1 MKSSLS
7 LVLVIL
13 MVFFCIPLTVSQES
27 SAAGLTLPTHST
39 PDWLNQ
45 NTPQTFLTPEKAF
58 RMDILDGTTNQNKII
73 HFSPVPGYY
82 LYRDRIHVFNHVPTS
97 VTLKFPLAQSK
108 QDPSFGQ
115 VWIYRLPFD
124 VQANFPD
131 SDNDTILIEYQGC
144 ADHGICYPPT
154 QRTYQQNRFT
164 GNYELVSTDDPT
176 GAIVPAQDSTNPLDY
191 LQLLK
196 SNQHLWFILSAFF
209 GVGLL
214 LAATPCV
221 FPMFPILS
229 SIIVGEGT
237 GLSKSRGFILALS
250 YVLGMAITYS
260 IMGSFAGLSGTLLSN
275 VLQTPSVQIGTALLF
290 FVLALSMFDIWT
302 LQIPTQW
309 QTGLHSLNQKL
320 PGGKLTG
327 VALMGAL
334 SALVIGPCVAA
345 PLAGGLLYIAQTH
358 DWALGGLALFFL
370 SFGMGT
376 PLIVLGTSA
385 GTLLP
390 KAGPWMN
397 KIKSLFGVA
406 LIGVSV
412 WMIWPL
418 LKPYETP
425 LLPFVTITENTQ
437 LNQALSLAKRNH
449 QPVLV
454 DFYADWCIS
463 CVEIEKKV
471 LNDARVTSA
480 LKSFSLIRIDVT
492 KSTPDSKTLLGR
504 FHLFGPPGLY
514 FYTET
519 GDSAPVPP
527 IVGTLTVHEMLKDIK
542 LTLAGARAV
551 SPPLNTGDNASTH

>member
-1 MKSSLS
+1 MKPPLS
-7 LVLVIL
+7 IL
-13 MVFFCIPLTVSQES
+13 LTVLTVFILTPLITSQEGW
-27 SAAGLTLPTHST
+27 ATDLALPNHST
-39 PDWLNQ
+39 ADWLNQ
-45 NTPQTFLTPEKAF
+45 NTPKTFLTPEKAF
-58 RMDILDGTTNQNKII
+58 QMDILDGISERDKII
-73 HFSPVPGYY
+73 HFSPAPGYY
-82 LYRDRIHVFNHVPTS
+82 LYRDRVHILNHASNP
-97 VTLKFPLAQSK
+97 VTLKFPAAESK

-115 VWIYRLPFD
+115 VWIYRHPFD
-124 VQANFPD
+124 VQTNFPD
-131 SDNDTILIEYQGC
+131 NDNNTILIEYQGC

-154 QRTYQQNRFT
+154 QRTYQQNRLT
-164 GNYELVSTDDPT
+164 GNYELVATDDPT
-176 GAIVPAQDSTNPLDY
+176 GTIVPAQDSTNPLDY

-196 SNQHLWFILSAFF
+196 SNQHLWLILSAFF

-237 GLSKSRGFILALS
+237 ELSKSRGFILALT

-260 IMGSFAGLSGTLLSN
+260 IMGSFAGISGTLLSN

-290 FVLALSMFDIWT
+290 FILALSMFDVWV

-309 QTGLHSLNQKL
+309 QTSLHSLNQKL

-358 DWALGGLALFFL
+358 DWVLGGLALFFL

-376 PLIVLGTSA
+376 PLIIIGTSA

-397 KIKSLFGVA
+397 KIKSFFGVA
-406 LIGVSV
+406 LIGVGM
-412 WMIWPL
+412 WMVWPL
-418 LKPYETP
+418 LKPHEAP
-425 LLPFVTITENTQ
+425 GLPFITITDNTQ
-437 LNQALSLAKRNH
+437 LNQSLALAQHNH
-449 QPVLV
+449 QPVLI

-471 LNDARVTSA
+471 LNDSRVISK
-480 LKSFSLIRIDVT
+480 LKPFSLIRIDVT
-492 KSTPDSKTLLGR
+492 KSNPDSKILLGR

-514 FYTET
+514 FYTQT
-519 GDSAPVPP
+519 GEQAPVPP
-527 IVGTLTVHEMLKDIK
+527 VIGTLTVHDMLKDIQ
-542 LTLAGARAV
+542 LTLVGV
-551 SPPLNTGDNASTH
+551 ESPPLNTGDNGSTH

>member
-1 MKSSLS
+1 MKPFLPK
-7 LVLVIL
+7 LLAVLT
-13 MVFFCIPLTVSQES
+13 VFFFTLLTNSQLSWAEN
-27 SAAGLTLPTHST
+27 LTLPTHST

-45 NTPQTFLTPEKAF
+45 NSPKTFLTPEKAF
-58 RMDILDGTTNQNKII
+58 QMDILDGSSDQDKII
-73 HFSPVPGYY
+73 HFSPAPGYY
-82 LYRDRIHVFNHVPTS
+82 LYRDRVHVLNHASDP
-97 VTLKFPLAQSK
+97 VTLKFPTAESK

-115 VWIYRLPFD
+115 VWIYRHPFD
-124 VQANFPD
+124 VQATFPD
-131 SDNDTILIEYQGC
+131 SDNNTILIEYQGC

-154 QRTYQQNRFT
+154 QRTYQQNRLT
-164 GNYELVSTDDPT
+164 GNFELVATDDPT

-214 LAATPCV
+214 LAITPCV

-237 GLSKSRGFILALS
+237 ELSKSRGFVLALT

-275 VLQTPSVQIGTALLF
+275 VLQTPPVQIGTALLF
-290 FVLALSMFDIWT
+290 FILALSMFDVWT
-302 LQIPTQW
+302 LQIPSQW

-358 DWALGGLALFFL
+358 DWVLGGLALFFL

-376 PLIVLGTSA
+376 PLIVIGTSA

-390 KAGPWMN
+390 KAGPWMH

-406 LIGVSV
+406 LIGVGV
-412 WMIWPL
+412 WMVWPL
-418 LKPYETP
+418 LKPHETP
-425 LLPFVTITENTQ
+425 GLPFATITENRQ
-437 LNQALSLAKRNH
+437 LDQALTLAQRNH
-449 QPVLV
+449 QPVLI

-471 LNDARVTSA
+471 LNNSRVASA
-480 LKSFSLIRIDVT
+480 LKSFSLIRVDVT
-492 KSTPDSKTLLGR
+492 KTTQDSKTLLSR

-514 FYTET
+514 FYTKT
-519 GDSAPVPP
+519 GEPAPVPP
-527 IVGTLTVHEMLKDIK
+527 IVGTLTVHDMLKDIK
-542 LTLAGARAV
+542 LTLEGTG
-551 SPPLNTGDNASTH
+551 SLSSNTVDNVSTH